1 MDKTTEL
8 EAEVED
14 ITWALIDDQATQ
26 DELRRLEELLLHSRE
41 ACQAYVRCLQI
52 EADLYF
58 QFGDKRPPLREVI
71 EERQRQET
79 TAPQPAAA
87 GDGGQRAD
95 LPGLSRRPGLV
106 RSSGIGGIASGFLE
120 PGRDYAAGGAVG
132 PNRPRLSRSMHREHA
147 LGDERDISRVTIA

>member
-1 MDKTTEL
+1 MDKTTDL

-79 TAPQPAAA
+79 TAPTRP
-87 GDGGQRAD
+87 
-95 LPGLSRRPGLV
+95 RRP
-106 RSSGIGGIASGFLE
+106 AT
-120 PGRDYAAGGAVG
+120 AADVPICPVCSA
-132 PNRPRLSRSMHREHA
+132 A
-147 LGDERDISRVTIA
+147 LA